1 MPKEAEALGIAHGG
15 SRLPSV
21 DVLGCKVELS
31 DDEGFVG
38 DRASKG
44 AFRHFIENWRKPL
57 RKIGEDPFG
66 DIPSGKL
73 AKKKLDELLVRGEP
87 EAAGVIQSAIESFA
101 QEFAGV
107 IERFLKLKQW
117 KDVERIV
124 VGGGFSNSRVG
135 ELAIGRASVI
145 LKAEKKQNRDIDH
158 SE

>member
-1 MPKEAEALGIAHGG
+1 MPKEAEAVGIAHGG
-15 SRLPSV
+15 SRLPAV
-21 DVLGCKVELS
+21 DVLSYNVELS